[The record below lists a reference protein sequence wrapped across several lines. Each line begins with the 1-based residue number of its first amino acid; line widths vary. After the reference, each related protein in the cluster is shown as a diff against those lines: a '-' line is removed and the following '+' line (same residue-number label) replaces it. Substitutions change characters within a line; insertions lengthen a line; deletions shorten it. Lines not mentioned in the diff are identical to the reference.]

1 MQPTA
6 APQTPASA
14 PGPGKF
20 IHVALALS
28 ALLVAAAIALFYY
41 ATRTAKGPER
51 GHTHKVIVNDA
62 TCEPADFTLPA
73 GVTTFEIHNAS
84 RRPLEWEI
92 LDGVMVVAERENI
105 APGFHSLLT
114 VKLRPGSFA
123 ITCGLLSNPRGS
135 LTVTPTASSEAE
147 RLRPPIEA
155 FIGPLSESR
164 VHLIMQSGALH
175 KQAQALAEAV
185 AAGDV
190 SAART
195 HWLQAR
201 AAYKR
206 IEGVAGRFADLEA
219 RIDPQ
224 ASYLAQRE
232 DDPAF
237 TGFHR
242 LEKALFQQGSA
253 AGLSNAAQQLAAD
266 ADALKTRLRE
276 LQQKPEDL
284 SDSALWLI
292 HRLQEGALAQG
303 ENPYAQTDLADVH
316 ANLEGMEKIVL
327 LTSPLLQGARPELAA
342 QVQQRFAAVRNALQA
357 HQVQAQGET
366 DSEPGWPPYAQITPE
381 QRAQLAALLGELAD
395 TIAQINPA
403 LGLE

>member
-20 IHVALALS
+20 IYVALALS
-28 ALLVAAAIALFYY
+28 ALLVVAAIALFYY

-175 KQAQALAEAV
+175 KQALALAEAV

-327 LTSPLLQGARPELAA
+327 LTSPLLQGAQPELAA
-342 QVQQRFAAVRNALQA
+342 QVQQRFAAVRAALQA
-357 HQVQAQGET
+357 LQVQAQGQADAEK
-366 DSEPGWPPYAQITPE
+366 SWPPYAQITPE
-381 QRAQLAALLGELAD
+381 QRAQLSALLGDLAD
-395 TIAQINPA
+395 AIAQINPA

>member
-14 PGPGKF
+14 PGPGQF
-20 IHVALALS
+20 IYVALALS
-28 ALLVAAAIALFYY
+28 ALLVVAAIGLFYY

-135 LTVTPTASSEAE
+135 LTVTPTESSEAE

-175 KQAQALAEAV
+175 KQALALAEAV

-190 SAART
+190 NAARA

-219 RIDPQ
+219 RIDPL

-253 AGLSNAAQQLAAD
+253 DGVTAIAQQLAAD

-327 LTSPLLQGARPELAA
+327 LTGPLLQGARPELAA
-342 QVQQRFAAVRNALQA
+342 QVQQSFAAVRDALQA
-357 HQVQAQGET
+357 HQLKAQGQA
-366 DSEPGWPPYAQITPE
+366 DAEPSWPPYAQITPE
-381 QRAQLAALLGELAD
+381 QRAQLSALLGELAD
-395 TIAQINPA
+395 AIAQINPA

>member
-1 MQPTA
+1 
-6 APQTPASA
+6 
-14 PGPGKF
+14 
-20 IHVALALS
+20 
-28 ALLVAAAIALFYY
+28 
-41 ATRTAKGPER
+41 
-51 GHTHKVIVNDA
+51 
-62 TCEPADFTLPA
+62 
-73 GVTTFEIHNAS
+73 
-84 RRPLEWEI
+84 
-92 LDGVMVVAERENI
+92 
-105 APGFHSLLT
+105 
-114 VKLRPGSFA
+114 
-123 ITCGLLSNPRGS
+123 
-135 LTVTPTASSEAE
+135 
-147 RLRPPIEA
+147 
-155 FIGPLSESR
+155 
-164 VHLIMQSGALH
+164 MQSGALH

-327 LTSPLLQGARPELAA
+327 LTGPLLQGAQPELAA

-357 HQVQAQGET
+357 HQVQAQGQA
-366 DSEPGWPPYAQITPE
+366 DAEPSWPPYAQITPE
-381 QRAQLAALLGELAD
+381 QRARLAALLGELAD
-395 TIAQINPA
+395 AIAQINPA